1 MLIRMCHEKK
11 KKRKISVTINNKRQ
25 TLRDD
30 HPTGFFYHNH
40 HHHPKK
46 TIISSPHLR
55 SLQLFDR
62 RKKHGIG
69 HHLMWWWRRRR
80 TTQRACTLATDLK
93 ASNHIDLLPPWLAW
107 CTPRGARTRT
117 IPSHTFTHIHTHNR
131 PSVECFKPC
140 AWQKALLLLPPLP
153 PSLPPVYPPSILFS
167 SKFKFCF
174 YSKKNYAHQTHCLC
188 AKNPHR
194 FFSNTPSRLCPVEMV
209 LRSTMQYILYKT
221 DFYIIV
227 LD

>member
-1 MLIRMCHEKK
+1 M
-11 KKRKISVTINNKRQ
+11 TINNKRQ

-30 HPTGFFYHNH
+30 HPTSFFYHH
-40 HHHPKK
+40 TTQK

-69 HHLMWWWRRRR
+69 HHLMWWWRRRRR

-107 CTPRGARTRT
+107 CTPRGERVRAQF
-117 IPSHTFTHIHTHNR
+117 PHIHSLTHTHNR
-131 PSVECFKPC
+131 PSVCRMFQAMCMAKS
-140 AWQKALLLLPPLP
+140 AAAAAAAAAFATV
-153 PSLPPVYPPSILFS
+153 PSPVYPPSILFS

-174 YSKKNYAHQTHCLC
+174 YSKKKKKTTPTKHTAFVQKTLTGFLATRHQGCVLLKWYFDRQC
-188 AKNPHR
+188 
-194 FFSNTPSRLCPVEMV
+194 NTYFTE
-209 LRSTMQYILYKT
+209 QI
-221 DFYIIV
+221 FI
-227 LD
+227 

>member
-1 MLIRMCHEKK
+1 MTIQQASSTTTQKK
-11 KKRKISVTINNKRQ
+11 N
-25 TLRDD
+25 
-30 HPTGFFYHNH
+30 
-40 HHHPKK
+40 
-46 TIISSPHLR
+46 IISSPHLR

-69 HHLMWWWRRRR
+69 HHLMWWWWRRRR

-117 IPSHTFTHIHTHNR
+117 IPSHTFTHTHTHTTVRLSNV
-131 PSVECFKPC
+131 SSHVHGK
-140 AWQKALLLLPPLP
+140 KALLLLLPPPLP

-174 YSKKNYAHQTHCLC
+174 YSKKTTPTKHTAFVQKTLTGFLATRHQGCVLLKWYFDRQC
-188 AKNPHR
+188 
-194 FFSNTPSRLCPVEMV
+194 NTYFTE
-209 LRSTMQYILYKT
+209 QI
-221 DFYIIV
+221 FI
-227 LD
+227 

>member
-117 IPSHTFTHIHTHNR
+117 IPSHTFTHTHTHTTVRLSNVSSHVHGKKRCCCCRLCHR
-131 PSVECFKPC
+131 PFPPC
-140 AWQKALLLLPPLP
+140 IPLA
-153 PSLPPVYPPSILFS
+153 
-167 SKFKFCF
+167 FCF
-174 YSKKNYAHQTHCLC
+174 QANLNFVFTEKKTTPTKHTAYVQKTLTGFLATRHQGCVLLKWYFDRQC
-188 AKNPHR
+188 
-194 FFSNTPSRLCPVEMV
+194 NTYF
-209 LRSTMQYILYKT
+209 TKQI
-221 DFYIIV
+221 FI
-227 LD
+227 

>member
-1 MLIRMCHEKK
+1 M
-11 KKRKISVTINNKRQ
+11 TINNKRQ

-30 HPTGFFYHNH
+30 HPTSFFYHH
-40 HHHPKK
+40 TTQK

-117 IPSHTFTHIHTHNR
+117 IPSHTFTHTHTQ
-131 PSVECFKPC
+131 PSVR
-140 AWQKALLLLPPLP
+140 L
-153 PSLPPVYPPSILFS
+153 SNVS
-167 SKFKFCF
+167 SHVHG
-174 YSKKNYAHQTHCLC
+174 KKRCC
-188 AKNPHR
+188 CCCC
-194 FFSNTPSRLCPVEMV
+194 RLCHRPFPRV
-209 LRSTMQYILYKT
+209 SP
-221 DFYIIV
+221 
-227 LD
+227 

>member
-11 KKRKISVTINNKRQ
+11 KKEKISVTINNKRQ
-25 TLRDD
+25 TLCDD
-30 HPTGFFYHNH
+30 HPTSFFYH

-69 HHLMWWWRRRR
+69 HHLMWWWRRRA
-80 TTQRACTLATDLK
+80 TQRACTLATDLK

-107 CTPRGARTRT
+107 CTLRGARTRT
-117 IPSHTFTHIHTHNR
+117 FPSHTFTHTHTHNR

-140 AWQKALLLLPPLP
+140 AWQKCAAAAAAFATVPSSPPCIPLA
-153 PSLPPVYPPSILFS
+153 
-167 SKFKFCF
+167 FCF
-174 YSKKNYAHQTHCLC
+174 
-188 AKNPHR
+188 
-194 FFSNTPSRLCPVEMV
+194 
-209 LRSTMQYILYKT
+209 
-221 DFYIIV
+221 
-227 LD
+227 

>member
-1 MLIRMCHEKK
+1 MCHEKK

-55 SLQLFDR
+55 SLQLFDS

-117 IPSHTFTHIHTHNR
+117 IPSHTFTHIHTTVRLSN
-131 PSVECFKPC
+131 V
-140 AWQKALLLLPPLP
+140 
-153 PSLPPVYPPSILFS
+153 S
-167 SKFKFCF
+167 SHVHG
-174 YSKKNYAHQTHCLC
+174 KKRCC
-188 AKNPHR
+188 C
-194 FFSNTPSRLCPVEMV
+194 RLCHRPFPRV
-209 LRSTMQYILYKT
+209 SP
-221 DFYIIV
+221 
-227 LD
+227 

>member
-30 HPTGFFYHNH
+30 HPTSFFYHH
-40 HHHPKK
+40 TTQK

-117 IPSHTFTHIHTHNR
+117 IPSHTFTHTHTHNR

-153 PSLPPVYPPSILFS
+153 PSLPPCIPLA
-167 SKFKFCF
+167 FCF
-174 YSKKNYAHQTHCLC
+174 QANLNFVFTAKKTTPTKHTAYVQKTLTGFLATRHQGCVLLKWYFDRQCNTYFTQ
-188 AKNPHR
+188 R
-194 FFSNTPSRLCPVEMV
+194 FF
-209 LRSTMQYILYKT
+209 I
-221 DFYIIV
+221 
-227 LD
+227 

>member
-46 TIISSPHLR
+46 NIISSPHLR

-117 IPSHTFTHIHTHNR
+117 IPSHTFTHTHTHNL

-174 YSKKNYAHQTHCLC
+174 YSKKKLR
-188 AKNPHR
+188 PP
-194 FFSNTPSRLCPVEMV
+194 NTLPMCKKPSQV
-209 LRSTMQYILYKT
+209 
-221 DFYIIV
+221 F
-227 LD
+227 

>member
-1 MLIRMCHEKK
+1 
-11 KKRKISVTINNKRQ
+11 VTINNKRQ

-30 HPTGFFYHNH
+30 HPTSFFYHH
-40 HHHPKK
+40 TTQK

-117 IPSHTFTHIHTHNR
+117 IPSHTFTHTHTTVRLSNVSSHVHGKKRCCCCRLCHR
-131 PSVECFKPC
+131 PFPPC
-140 AWQKALLLLPPLP
+140 IPLA
-153 PSLPPVYPPSILFS
+153 
-167 SKFKFCF
+167 FCF
-174 YSKKNYAHQTHCLC
+174 QANLNFVFTAKKNYAHQTHCLC

-209 LRSTMQYILYKT
+209 LRSTMQYILYRT

>member
-1 MLIRMCHEKK
+1 M
-11 KKRKISVTINNKRQ
+11 TINNKRQ

-30 HPTGFFYHNH
+30 HPTSFFYHH
-40 HHHPKK
+40 TTQK

-107 CTPRGARTRT
+107 CTPRGARTLT
-117 IPSHTFTHIHTHNR
+117 IPSHTHNR

-140 AWQKALLLLPPLP
+140 AWQKALLLLLPPLP
-153 PSLPPVYPPSILFS
+153 PSLPPCIPLA
-167 SKFKFCF
+167 FCF
-174 YSKKNYAHQTHCLC
+174 QANLNFVFTAKKKTTPTKHTAFVQKTLTGFLATRHQGCVLLKWYFDRQC
-188 AKNPHR
+188 
-194 FFSNTPSRLCPVEMV
+194 NTYFTE
-209 LRSTMQYILYKT
+209 QI
-221 DFYIIV
+221 FI
-227 LD
+227 